1 MFLKIFEK
9 YPIVLLMNNSSHQK
23 SRIQRWLALQ
33 D

>member
-23 SRIQRWLALQ
+23 SRIRWLALQ

>member
-1 MFLKIFEK
+1 MCLKIFEK
-9 YPIVLLMNNSSHQK
+9 YPIVLNNSSHQK